1 MSTPL
6 EKDNMPSELE
16 LLKTQADI
24 LQLKYKSNVTA
35 KTLRKQIME
44 ALAEDDDSEG
54 LSNKERQEMI
64 NENTKLVRCIIM
76 PVASHMRDY
85 QGQIFS
91 AGNSALGI
99 ISKYVLFNTE
109 YHVPNILLKQI
120 QAQEF
125 QYFVKRNVNGEEFR
139 ESKMR
144 KAFNVEI
151 LDPLTDDEL
160 KELARNQENRN
171 AIEA

>member
-1 MSTPL
+1 MSTSL
-6 EKDNMPSELE
+6 EKDTMPSELE
-16 LLKTQADI
+16 LLKTQAGI

-44 ALAEDDDSEG
+44 ALSDDDDSEG
-54 LSNKERQEMI
+54 MSNKERQEMI
-64 NENTKLVRCIIM
+64 SENTKLIRCIIM
-76 PVASHMRDY
+76 PVAAHMRDY

-109 YHVPNILLKQI
+109 FHVPNILLKQI

-125 QYFVKRNVNGEEFR
+125 QFFVKRNVNGEEFR

-151 LDPLTDDEL
+151 LDPLTPEDL

>member
-1 MSTPL
+1 MTTAL
-6 EKDNMPSELE
+6 EKDTMPSELE

-24 LQLKYKSNVTA
+24 IQLKYKSNVTA
-35 KTLRKQIME
+35 KTLRKQIMT

-54 LSNKERQEMI
+54 MSQKEHEELV
-64 NENTKLVRCIIM
+64 NENTKLIRCIIM
-76 PVASHMRDY
+76 PVAPHMRDY

-91 AGNSALGI
+91 SGNAVLGV

-109 YHVPNILLKQI
+109 FHVPNILLKQI
-120 QAQEF
+120 QSQEMQF
-125 QYFVKRNVNGEEFR
+125 FIKRTSNGEEFR

-144 KAFNVEI
+144 KAYNVEI
-151 LDPLTDDEL
+151 LDPLTADEL
-160 KELARNQENRN
+160 KELARSQENRN

>member
-1 MSTPL
+1 MTTEL
-6 EKDNMPSELE
+6 EKDGMPSELE

-35 KTLRKQIME
+35 KTLRKNIMN
-44 ALAEDDDSEG
+44 ALSEDDDSEG
-54 LSNKERQEMI
+54 ISNNERQEMI
-64 NENTKLVRCIIM
+64 KENTKLIRCIIM
-76 PVASHMRDY
+76 PVAPHMRDY

-109 YHVPNILLKQI
+109 FHVPNILLKQI
-120 QAQEF
+120 KAQEMQF
-125 QYFVKRNVNGEEFR
+125 FVKRTVNGEEFR
-139 ESKMR
+139 ESKLR

-151 LDPLTDDEL
+151 LDPLTEEEL

-171 AIEA
+171 AIDA

>member
-1 MSTPL
+1 MTTAL
-6 EKDNMPSELE
+6 EKDTMPSELE

-24 LQLKYKSNVTA
+24 LKLKYKSNVTA
-35 KTLRKQIME
+35 KTLRKQIMDE
-44 ALAEDDDSEG
+44 LAGDDDSEG
-54 LSNKERQEMI
+54 LSQNDREEMI
-64 NENTKLVRCIIM
+64 KENTKLIRCIIM
-76 PVASHMRDY
+76 PVAPHMRDY
-85 QGQIFS
+85 QGQIFA

-109 YHVPNILLKQI
+109 FHVPNILLKQI
-120 QAQEF
+120 KAQEMQF
-125 QYFVKRNVNGEEFR
+125 FIKRTVNGEEFR

-151 LDPLTDDEL
+151 LDPLTPEEL